1 MIRIFLIESQKLA
14 REGLRLLIEQ
24 QSDLVVVGEAESVA
38 HALPLASAHKPDV
51 AVIDFDS
58 LDMDLPQAVA
68 GLAAAHVDTKV
79 VILGTRRSD
88 EIIAQALQ
96 AGVLGFVLKDEGFEQ
111 VRDAAR
117 AAHAGQ
123 HHYTRRIRERLAGDD
138 EALVPGK
145 TKTRLQLL
153 TPRELQL
160 LRLLAAGMSLKN
172 ACKTLHV
179 SYKTADKHK
188 VNLMKKLGIHD
199 RVELARYAIR
209 ERIIE
214 P

>member
-1 MIRIFLIESQKLA
+1 MIRLFLIEPQRLA
-14 REGLRLLIEQ
+14 REGLRLLVAKTE
-24 QSDLVVVGEAESVA
+24 DLEVVGEAES
-38 HALPLASAHKPDV
+38 
-51 AVIDFDS
+51 IEE
-58 LDMDLPQAVA
+58 
-68 GLAAAHVDTKV
+68 AAARLPELNADV
-79 VILGTRRSD
+79 VIFDLDGLEVTVAEATEMLRAADNRARFVALSSRRSD
-88 EIIAQALQ
+88 EAIAQALE
-96 AGVLGFVLKDEGFEQ
+96 AGVLGFTLKEEGFEQ

-123 HHYTRRIRERLAGDD
+123 HHYTRRVRERLANDG
-138 EALVPGK
+138 ETLVPGK

-160 LRLLAAGMSLKN
+160 LRLLASGMSLKN
-172 ACKTLHV
+172 ACKSLHV

-188 VNLMKKLGIHD
+188 VNLMRKLGIHD

-209 ERIIE
+209 ERLIE